1 MIKVCIDVFQD
12 WFDVINCKEFIKV
25 GYRCI
30 GLEMNI
36 YLRFL
41 IKLIIYGIVYLIL
54 VKRILVDFL
63 FFFLSL
69 FSNFYRD
76 RDYLLF
82 YDFR

>member
-1 MIKVCIDVFQD
+1 M
-12 WFDVINCKEFIKV
+12 
-25 GYRCI
+25 
-30 GLEMNI
+30 
-36 YLRFL
+36 
-41 IKLIIYGIVYLIL
+41 IIYGIVYLIL